1 VNQTNFQYM
10 HYRSANGTKGGA
22 TVAILPDATTKT
34 ALFAISRC
42 GPQDIFNK
50 KIGRAVASG
59 RINAFVKGRAAVTE
73 HINQVAYD
81 DELDLKSLV
90 DAVVGGEMDAY
101 GLE

>member
-1 VNQTNFQYM
+1 M

-22 TVAILPDATTKT
+22 TVAILSDAVTNT

-50 KIGRAVASG
+50 KIGRAVSSG
-59 RINAFVKGRAAVTE
+59 RIKAFVQGRGTVAE
-73 HINQVAYD
+73 HINQVTFD
-81 DELDLKSLV
+81 DPADLKAIV
-90 DAVVGGEMDAY
+90 DATVADTMEAY